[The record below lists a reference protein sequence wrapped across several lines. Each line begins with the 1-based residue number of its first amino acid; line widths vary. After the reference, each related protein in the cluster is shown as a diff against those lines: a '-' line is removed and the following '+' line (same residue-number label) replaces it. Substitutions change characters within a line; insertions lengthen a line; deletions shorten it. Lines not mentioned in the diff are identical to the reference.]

1 MALTPKEIV
10 DELNKYVIG
19 QDDAKRAVAIAL
31 RNRYRRNCLPEELR
45 AEITPKNIIMSGP
58 TGCGKT
64 EISRRISKLMHAP
77 SCEGKRG
84 HELQLQP
91 HDTGNADP
99 VEGIHEQ
106 SIHHVRDIS
115 GVDVG

>member
-1 MALTPKEIV
+1 
-10 DELNKYVIG
+10 
-19 QDDAKRAVAIAL
+19 
-31 RNRYRRNCLPEELR
+31 
-45 AEITPKNIIMSGP
+45 
-58 TGCGKT
+58 
-64 EISRRISKLMHAP
+64 MHAP